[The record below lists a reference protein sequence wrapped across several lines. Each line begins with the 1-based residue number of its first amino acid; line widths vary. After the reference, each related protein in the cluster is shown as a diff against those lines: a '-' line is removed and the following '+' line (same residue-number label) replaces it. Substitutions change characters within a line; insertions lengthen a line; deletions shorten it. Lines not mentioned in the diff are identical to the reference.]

1 MTHKDMF
8 DDTFPQDK
16 QIGGSH
22 YKKFKIDD
30 SLSNQIWNTFLEN
43 VDLDV
48 IKIML
53 HKEFS
58 SKQMWQIKRGFLDG
72 LSLRQIKEYAKPFYN
87 QDEMAIYRYGLINNK
102 TIKSIYNDMHVFNQL
117 INEEVMSKERIQI
130 IK

>member
-1 MTHKDMF
+1 M
-8 DDTFPQDK
+8 
-16 QIGGSH
+16 
-22 YKKFKIDD
+22 
-30 SLSNQIWNTFLEN
+30 E
-43 VDLDV
+43 V

-87 QDEMAIYRYGLINNK
+87 QDEMAIYRYGLINEK
-102 TIKSIYNDMHVFNQL
+102 TVKSIYNDMHVFNQL

-130 IK
+130 IKFGLLSGIDFKKIIELNKEIKDDEELKLCLEKVDKND